1 MKNKS
6 SLSIIFIVIFLIF
19 LSLFLKSLYSKEG
32 YDSRSEFLLG
42 TVVEVTAADKRAFDI
57 VFDEISRIENLM
69 SIYKPESEISRLNL
83 YGRLKA
89 SREVKGIIEQA
100 KKFFYES
107 EGAFDITVAPVVDL
121 WKEAIKTEKLPDKR
135 SLAKARKLVGSEKI
149 IIDEEISEIKFL
161 NKGMKI
167 DLGGIAKG
175 YAIDSALRKL
185 KQNGINSCL
194 INAGGDIY
202 CLGRKARQLW
212 RIGLQHPREPYEF
225 IKYLELE
232 DKAVAT
238 SADYEQYFILDNR
251 RFSHIINPKTGYPAE
266 TDVISVTVISP
277 DSLSA
282 DALATAIFVLG
293 KRKGLELVGRYKD
306 TEILFFTKT
315 DLGFKDN

>member
-1 MKNKS
+1 MKNKN
-6 SLSIIFIVIFLIF
+6 SLLIIFIVIFLIF
-19 LSLFLKSLYSKEG
+19 LSLFLKSLYSKQR
-32 YDSRSEFLLG
+32 YNSRSEFLLG

-57 VFDEISRIENLM
+57 VFDEISRVENLM

-89 SREVKGIIEQA
+89 GREVKEIITQS
-100 KKFFYES
+100 KKFFNET

-121 WKEAIKTEKLPDKR
+121 WKEAIKLKRLPDEG
-135 SLAKARKLVGSEKI
+135 SLAEARKLIGSEKI
-149 IIDEEISEIKFL
+149 IVDEETSEIKFL

-175 YAIDSALRKL
+175 YAIDSALRRL
-185 KQNGINSCL
+185 KENGINSCL

-212 RIGLQHPREPYEF
+212 RIGVQHPREPREF

-238 SADYEQYFILDNR
+238 SADYEQYFILDNQ

-266 TDVISVTVISP
+266 TDIISVTVISS
-277 DSLSA
+277 DSLTA

-293 KRKGLELVGRYKD
+293 KKKGLELVGRYKD
-306 TEILFFTKT
+306 TEVSIFTKT
-315 DLGFKDN
+315 D